1 MEPDER
7 RAAIVDATLP
17 LLVEHGAAVTTG
29 QIATAAGVA
38 EGTVFR
44 AFVDKHELLW
54 ACLDAAVDPAQPVAA
69 LAEIPRNLPLS
80 ERLHR
85 ACGAVAE
92 HWDRAMQVG
101 HAVCT
106 ACARPPADAATHRGP
121 QGLAEGARALH
132 EALADLLAPDADRLR
147 LGAHRTARLFLVTVM
162 GNEMTRMRLAMLG
175 AETPGDT
182 EDLIDVFLHGAVVQ
196 P

>member
-106 ACARPPADAATHRGP
+106 ACARPPADAATHAVRKDSP
-121 QGLAEGARALH
+121 RERARCTRRWRTSSPRMPTGSGSA
-132 EALADLLAPDADRLR
+132 
-147 LGAHRTARLFLVTVM
+147 RTAPR
-162 GNEMTRMRLAMLG
+162 GCSWSPSWATR
-175 AETPGDT
+175 
-182 EDLIDVFLHGAVVQ
+182 
-196 P
+196 